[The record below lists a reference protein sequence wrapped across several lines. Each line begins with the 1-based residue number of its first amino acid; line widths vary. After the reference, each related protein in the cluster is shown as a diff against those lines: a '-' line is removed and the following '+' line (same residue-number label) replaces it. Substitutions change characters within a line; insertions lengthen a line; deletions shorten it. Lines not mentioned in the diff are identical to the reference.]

1 MAFPFPRMKMLGNSS
16 PHLRLLQLAISKCA
30 FESSQLHFRLCRNLR
45 FTIVQH
51 SEKEADVS
59 ASAGTAGAATAGEL
73 ENGNSVSRFHVAPI
87 LDQDGGEISCEVAN
101 RFGRDS
107 KTFLLSIEGKYI
119 YEAEWR
125 NCIRKLE

>member
-1 MAFPFPRMKMLGNSS
+1 M
-16 PHLRLLQLAISKCA
+16 
-30 FESSQLHFRLCRNLR
+30 
-45 FTIVQH
+45 QH

>member
-1 MAFPFPRMKMLGNSS
+1 M
-16 PHLRLLQLAISKCA
+16 
-30 FESSQLHFRLCRNLR
+30 
-45 FTIVQH
+45 QH

-59 ASAGTAGAATAGEL
+59 ASAEAAGDGGAATAGEL
-73 ENGNSVSRFHVAPI
+73 ENGSSVSRFHVAPI

-119 YEAEWR
+119 
-125 NCIRKLE
+125 IRG

>member
-1 MAFPFPRMKMLGNSS
+1 M
-16 PHLRLLQLAISKCA
+16 
-30 FESSQLHFRLCRNLR
+30 
-45 FTIVQH
+45 QH

-59 ASAGTAGAATAGEL
+59 ATATTGVEL
-73 ENGNSVSRFHVAPI
+73 ENGSSVSRFHVAPI

-119 YEAEWR
+119 RGGMKKAV
-125 NCIRKLE
+125 

>member
-1 MAFPFPRMKMLGNSS
+1 M
-16 PHLRLLQLAISKCA
+16 
-30 FESSQLHFRLCRNLR
+30 
-45 FTIVQH
+45 QH

-59 ASAGTAGAATAGEL
+59 ASAEANAGDGAATAGEL
-73 ENGNSVSRFHVAPI
+73 ENGSSVSRFHVAPI

-119 YEAEWR
+119 
-125 NCIRKLE
+125 IRG

>member
-1 MAFPFPRMKMLGNSS
+1 M
-16 PHLRLLQLAISKCA
+16 
-30 FESSQLHFRLCRNLR
+30 
-45 FTIVQH
+45 QH

-59 ASAGTAGAATAGEL
+59 ASAANAGDGAGATAGEL
-73 ENGNSVSRFHVAPI
+73 ENGSSVSRFHVAPI

-119 YEAEWR
+119 
-125 NCIRKLE
+125 IRG

>member
-1 MAFPFPRMKMLGNSS
+1 M
-16 PHLRLLQLAISKCA
+16 
-30 FESSQLHFRLCRNLR
+30 
-45 FTIVQH
+45 QH

-59 ASAGTAGAATAGEL
+59 ASAEATGDGAATAGEL
-73 ENGNSVSRFHVAPI
+73 ENGSSVSRFHVAPI

-119 YEAEWR
+119 IRGWMEKLVLY
-125 NCIRKLE
+125 IRKLEYIVYKL